1 MVEGTWRPGLVSA
14 ACGKQDFAEV
24 YLRSA
29 PQMASACHVQY
40 LTMDKVHADVSK
52 RKEARLVHILLE
64 EKR

>member
-29 PQMASACHVQY
+29 PQMASQHVMSN
-40 LTMDKVHADVSK
+40 TMEKVHADVSK
-52 RKEARLVHILLE
+52 RKEARLVYILLE